1 MMKLQYRGQ
10 MALERRIIPARDGL
24 VALAQTFSGSDTRT
38 LVTHET
44 FVLAR
49 VELLE
54 GSLSFPLN
62 SRCIQAPDRFLL
74 AVPPRSVLPMTFDR
88 ARVRSEGITGFSPL
102 ITNGPALLACKDSD
116 SFLDLKAAQR
126 AICAPI
132 LELLDPDADVSP
144 VIARARGLL
153 HELIAHPAP
162 VRTAARQVGIR
173 QETLSRGFHRAYK
186 ISPKQYCHRARLFE
200 AVLRLISGASI
211 IDAALACGFWDL
223 KRFYAQFKR
232 LLGTTPG
239 IYAQVKKRQD
249 HTPNN

>member
-1 MMKLQYRGQ
+1 
-10 MALERRIIPARDGL
+10 
-24 VALAQTFSGSDTRT
+24 VALAQTFIGSDTRT
-38 LVTHET
+38 LVTHDT

-54 GSLSFPLN
+54 GGLSFPLN

-74 AVPPRSVLPMTFDR
+74 AVPPRSVLPMTFER
-88 ARVRSEGITGFSPL
+88 ARVRSEGITGFSHL
-102 ITNGPALLACKDSD
+102 ITNGPALLTCEGNEP
-116 SFLDLKAAQR
+116 FLDLEAARR

-132 LELLDPDADVSP
+132 LETLDPDADVAP

-162 VRTAARQVGIR
+162 VRTAAKQVGIR
-173 QETLSRGFHRAYK
+173 QETLSRGFHQAYK

-200 AVLRLISGASI
+200 AVLRLLSGVSI
-211 IDAALACGFWDL
+211 VDAALASGFWDL
-223 KRFYAQFKR
+223 KRFYTQFNR

-239 IYAQVKKRQD
+239 VYTQVKKRQD
-249 HTPNN
+249 QTPNN